1 MEATAN
7 QKPPAEKKVSVV
19 VERNVEALLEHR
31 RREEAKR
38 KIHGRIAD
46 GVTRFA
52 GSSAFIYLHLLL
64 FAAWF
69 VINRGWTPIAPFDDT
84 FYLLG
89 TVASVEAIFLSTFVL
104 ITQNRMADLAEK
116 RAELDLH
123 ISLLSEHE
131 ITRLLK
137 LVTQIAGRLNVK
149 AADDPELDELK
160 RDVHPEAVLDH
171 MDERRE
177 KKNAEQS

>member
-1 MEATAN
+1 MPE
-7 QKPPAEKKVSVV
+7 PAEKKVSGI

-31 RREEAKR
+31 RREESER
-38 KIHGRIAD
+38 KFHGRIAD

-52 GSSAFIYLHLLL
+52 GSSAFIYMHLL
-64 FAAWF
+64 FFGAWF
-69 VINRGWTPIAPFDDT
+69 VINRGWTPITPFDET
-84 FYLLG
+84 LHLLG
-89 TVASVEAIFLSTFVL
+89 TVAAVEAIFLSTFVL

-137 LVTQIAGRLNVK
+137 LVAQLAERLGIA
-149 AADDPELDELK
+149 AADDPIATQW
-160 RDVHPEAVLDH
+160 RQAVA
-171 MDERRE
+171 
-177 KKNAEQS
+177 NAILLCRIGDRKSVV

>member
-1 MEATAN
+1 MPE
-7 QKPPAEKKVSVV
+7 PAEKKVSGI

-31 RREEAKR
+31 RREESER
-38 KIHGRIAD
+38 KFHGRIAD

-52 GSSAFIYLHLLL
+52 GSSAFIYMHLL
-64 FAAWF
+64 FFGAWF
-69 VINRGWTPIAPFDDT
+69 VINRGWTPITPFDET
-84 FYLLG
+84 LHLLG
-89 TVASVEAIFLSTFVL
+89 TVAAVEAIFLSTFVL

-137 LVTQIAGRLNVK
+137 LVAQLAERLGIA
-149 AADDPELDELK
+149 AADDPELEELK
-160 RDVHPEAVLDH
+160 RDVEPKAVLDH
-171 MDERRE
+171 LDEQRE
-177 KKNAEQS
+177 KRDAEQH